1 MIKLTDTEW
10 KIMELLWD
18 KGPMPTMELIREL
31 KDSMGWA
38 KSTAMTFLG
47 RMTSKGSIT
56 YSLDGKSRKY
66 FANISRDE
74 AELEETRSFL
84 SKIYGGNVGLMINSM
99 LKQEALTKE
108 DIEEIERII
117 KDGE

>member
-84 SKIYGGNVGLMINSM
+84 SKIYGGNVGLMISNLIDSD
-99 LKQEALTKE
+99 QLTDE
-108 DIEEIERII
+108 QLAELRRII
-117 KDGE
+117 REG